1 MAKNEEQIRKNIE
14 SLLVSESLL
23 NVPRTSHQKLVP
35 SMGPLTVVM
44 LEAGC
49 SSQDYYQALI
59 EQCQAV
65 KGGKYPY

>member
-35 SMGPLTVVM
+35 SMGSLTVVM

-59 EQCQAV
+59 EEYLAL
-65 KGGKYPY
+65 KNGKYPY